1 MLSDLLRQLLT
12 REPRRPLLALAP
24 MQDITDLPFMRLLHE
39 YGGPDVYY
47 TEYFRVHSTSSLDRK
62 ILRSIREHE
71 TGRPVIAQMIGNDIP
86 AMVRTAQ
93 SLEAQPVAAVDL
105 NLGCPAPVVYKKCA
119 GGGLLSD
126 PDRVDRLLEGLR
138 AGIRG
143 CFTVK
148 TRIGFDHTR
157 DYQTLLEHFRRHEI
171 DLLTV
176 HGRTVLE
183 GYRSEVH
190 YDFIRLAVES
200 LSCPVIANGN
210 INSVHL
216 AREVIN
222 ETGASGL
229 MIGRAAIRNPW
240 IFKQIR
246 DDFEGKPA
254 FVPRGRDV
262 LDYIRRLFEAV
273 RPPDLCDQAHVRKMK
288 KYLNFIGVGAEP
300 TGRFLH
306 AIRRTNSEVSFF
318 DVCRDFLDHSEPMP
332 LTPFEIAG
340 QADRGVRSR

>member
-1 MLSDLLRQLLT
+1 MLPDPLRQLLS

-24 MQDITDLPFMRLLHE
+24 MQDITDLPFMRLLHQ

-71 TGRPVIAQMIGNDIP
+71 TGKPVIAQMIGNEIP
-86 AMVRTAQ
+86 SMVRTAQ
-93 SLEAQPVAAVDL
+93 ALEALPVCAVDL

-119 GGGLLSD
+119 GGGLLAD
-126 PDRVDRLLEGLR
+126 PKRVDRLLGGLR

-157 DYQTLLEHFRRHEI
+157 DYQTILGHFCRHEI

-176 HGRTVLE
+176 HGRTVME

-190 YDFIRLAVES
+190 YDFIKSAVDR

-210 INSVHL
+210 INSVQL
-216 AREVIN
+216 ARQVVE
-222 ETGASGL
+222 ETGAAGL

-240 IFKQIR
+240 IFQQIR
-246 DDFEGKPA
+246 DDFDGLPA
-254 FVPRGRDV
+254 FVPQGRDV
-262 LDYIRRLFEAV
+262 LEYVRRLFEAV
-273 RPPDLCDQAHVRKMK
+273 RPPELGDQAHVRKMK
-288 KYLNFIGVGAEP
+288 KYLNFIGTGAEP

-306 AIRRTNSEVSFF
+306 DIRRTDSVASFF
-318 DVCRDFLDHSEPMP
+318 KVCRDYLDHSEPMP
-332 LTPFEIAG
+332 LTPFQMAG
-340 QADRGVRSR
+340 QADRGVRVR